1 MSTPIFEPTRLAV
14 IGAAAALV
22 IGGAAAASAQM
33 VGAEGGWGGGYLGFA
48 PGVKLGSA
56 TWTATL
62 INGGVANGSTPA
74 TAPDASSPRTYDL
87 TAARIGGYAGFNWQY
102 GPWVVGPEAAFAWA
116 DAKQTRAFMPGCSLG
131 CGGFSAPAGPN
142 DTASVRLGWDGNIG
156 ARAGYLVTPDMLLYG
171 TSGLALQQVETTG
184 ACHNP
189 SIESQYCFGP
199 GPQPPIKHDLT
210 LVGVTVGAGLET
222 AISGNWRLRGEYRF
236 SYFPSVNDTL
246 PFPPSETGANN
257 TYRYRL
263 SSQTHILTMGLAYK
277 F

>member
-1 MSTPIFEPTRLAV
+1 MRLAL
-14 IGAAAALV
+14 IGAVAALISNAAAP
-22 IGGAAAASAQM
+22 ASAPM
-33 VGAEGGWGGGYLGFA
+33 PGAEGGWGGAYLGLA

-56 TWTATL
+56 SWTATL
-62 INGGVANGSTPA
+62 INGGVANGGTPV
-74 TAPDASSPRTYDL
+74 TPPDASSPRTYDL
-87 TAARIGGYAGFNWQY
+87 TAARLGGYAGFNWQY

-116 DAKQTRAFMPGCSLG
+116 DAKETRAFIPGCSLG
-131 CGGFSAPAGPN
+131 CGGFTPPAGPN
-142 DTASVRLGWDGNIG
+142 DTASARLGWDGNIG
-156 ARAGYLVTPDMLLYG
+156 ARAGYLVAPDLLFYG

-189 SIESQYCFGP
+189 SVDSQYCFGP

-210 LVGVTVGAGLET
+210 LVGVTVGGGLET
-222 AISGNWRLRGEYRF
+222 MIAGNWLLRGEYRF

-246 PFPPSETGANN
+246 PFLPSVTGANN

>member
-1 MSTPIFEPTRLAV
+1 MRFALIGTLALL
-14 IGAAAALV
+14 ALSAPSS
-22 IGGAAAASAQM
+22 GSAQM
-33 VGAEGGWGGGYLGFA
+33 PGVEGGWGGGYLGFA

-74 TAPDASSPRTYDL
+74 TPPDASSPRTYDL
-87 TAARIGGYAGFNWQY
+87 TAVRLGGYAGFNWQF
-102 GPWVVGPEAAFAWA
+102 GPWVIGPEAAFAWA
-116 DAKQTRAFMPGCSLG
+116 DTKETRAFLPGCGLG
-131 CGGFSAPAGPN
+131 CGGFNAPAAPN

-156 ARAGYLVTPDMLLYG
+156 ARAGYLVAPDLLLYG

-189 SIESQYCFGP
+189 SVDSQYCFGP
-199 GPQPPIKHDLT
+199 GPQPPIKHGLT
-210 LVGVTVGAGLET
+210 LLGVTVGGGLEM
-222 AISGNWRLRGEYRF
+222 ISGNWLLRGEYRF

-246 PFPPSETGANN
+246 SFPPSQTGANN